1 MENCEKYITLKNL
14 DIKAEL
20 MFDMVLSL
28 RYEFVLKTDFVKE
41 AADNVFDFNLFF
53 DMPKSAVIGGF
64 ELDYGEY
71 SVKSNITEFDDEEK
85 SGASR
90 VILKQTADTCYSLK
104 INNLHQN
111 FGEFNLIIEATALP

>member
-41 AADNVFDFNLFF
+41 A
-53 DMPKSAVIGGF
+53 
-64 ELDYGEY
+64 
-71 SVKSNITEFDDEEK
+71 DDK
-85 SGASR
+85 F
-90 VILKQTADTCYSLK
+90 LT
-104 INNLHQN
+104 
-111 FGEFNLIIEATALP
+111 LICFLICLNQQL

>member
-1 MENCEKYITLKNL
+1 
-14 DIKAEL
+14 

-64 ELDYGEY
+64 GFQ
-71 SVKSNITEFDDEEK
+71 ITVNVQIK
-85 SGASR
+85 
-90 VILKQTADTCYSLK
+90 KQYY
-104 INNLHQN
+104 
-111 FGEFNLIIEATALP
+111 

>member
-1 MENCEKYITLKNL
+1 
-14 DIKAEL
+14 
-20 MFDMVLSL
+20 
-28 RYEFVLKTDFVKE
+28 
-41 AADNVFDFNLFF
+41 
-53 DMPKSAVIGGF
+53 MPKSAVIGGF

-90 VILKQTADTCYSLK
+90 VILKQISGTCYSFK

-111 FGEFNLIIEATALP
+111 FGEFNLIIEATAASKVYGQ

>member
-53 DMPKSAVIGGF
+53 DMPKSAVIGVF

-90 VILKQTADTCYSLK
+90 VILKQTGYSASK
-104 INNLHQN
+104 VYGQ
-111 FGEFNLIIEATALP
+111 